1 MNGSIALVGSGE
13 YLPQMMQLEQ
23 SLIDDGVKNGKQPVY
38 VQIPTAAGQESSQRL
53 EYWKNLGQAQADRLG
68 ITAKFLPI
76 FKREDAFNLDFASA
90 IENSALI
97 YMSGGDPHYLAA
109 TLIDSPVW
117 QAIYSNW
124 NSGSSLAG
132 CSAGAMVLSAEIPHF
147 RLSRKEPTKGFNLL
161 PNIRV
166 IPHFDKFFKW
176 IPDSAAK
183 MMMQVPDGITL
194 IGIDENTA
202 LIKRSDSISWNVSGQ
217 GKVRILNSNPEKK
230 YSEGETVLNL
240 PW

>member
-1 MNGSIALVGSGE
+1 MLFRS
-13 YLPQMMQLEQ
+13 
-23 SLIDDGVKNGKQPVY
+23 
-38 VQIPTAAGQESSQRL
+38 
-53 EYWKNLGQAQADRLG
+53 
-68 ITAKFLPI
+68 
-76 FKREDAFNLDFASA
+76 
-90 IENSALI
+90 
-97 YMSGGDPHYLAA
+97 LAA

-124 NSGSSLAG
+124 KSGSSLAG

-147 RLSRKEPTKGFNLL
+147 RLSRKEPTRGFNLL

-183 MMMQVPDGITL
+183 IMLQVPDGITL